1 MGLFRNK
8 NGKLRAWLRL
18 LMFYAAA
25 AGAALA
31 LMVALAAA
39 LPSSQVNKLHPHS
52 LAAVNPWLLAFYGL
66 VVVAAVAAA
75 AVVARGL
82 LDGKAPLASLGLS
95 PRGAPA
101 GLSLGFGGGILFLAI
116 TCGLIAL
123 AGGAGFRPAFS
134 APAALAAAT
143 GPLAYFAVL
152 AALEELTL
160 RGYPIKVLDES
171 WGRAGAV
178 LSTSTVFSLLHLV
191 NPGAGVLPL
200 VNIALAGVIL
210 ALLYLQSGSL
220 WLAIGFHWGW
230 NFAEGG
236 VFGFPV
242 SGVAFNPRLLE
253 VATKGPAWLS
263 GGSFGPEGSVALTA
277 TSAVLILLLMK
288 RRIPYP
294 KTPSGVVAGGAPI

>member
-1 MGLFRNK
+1 MGLFKNK

-39 LPSSQVNKLHPHS
+39 LPSGQVERLHHHS
-52 LAAVNPWLLAFYGL
+52 LGAMNPWSLALYGL
-66 VVVAAVAAA
+66 VALVPVAALAVA
-75 AVVARGL
+75 ARGL
-82 LDGKAPLASLGLS
+82 LDGKAPLASLGLR
-95 PRGAPA
+95 PRAAPA
-101 GLSLGFGGGILFLAI
+101 GLSLGFGGGVLYLAI
-116 TCGLIAL
+116 TSALIAL
-123 AGGAGFRPAFS
+123 AGGAGFRPAFP
-134 APAALAAAT
+134 APAAITAAA
-143 GPLAYFAVL
+143 GPLACFAIL

-178 LSTSTVFSLLHLV
+178 LSTSLAFSILHLL
-191 NPGAGVLPL
+191 NPGVGVLPL
-200 VNIALAGVIL
+200 VNVALAGAVL

-242 SGVAFNPRLLE
+242 SGVAFNPQLLKV
-253 VATKGPAWLS
+253 VAKGPAWLS

-277 TSAVLILLLMK
+277 TSAILILLLVTK
-288 RRIPYP
+288 RIPYP
-294 KTPSGVVAGGAPI
+294 KAPSGALAGGASI

>member
-1 MGLFRNK
+1 MHLLRNK

-31 LMVALAAA
+31 LMVALAAI
-39 LPSSQVNKLHPHS
+39 LPLRQEVKLHPNS
-52 LAAVNPWLLAFYGL
+52 LAAINPWLLAFYGL
-66 VVVAAVAAA
+66 VVLAAAA
-75 AVVARGL
+75 AVTVAARGL
-82 LDGKAPLASLGLS
+82 LDGKAPLASLGLR

-101 GLSLGFGGGILFLAI
+101 GLSLGFGGGVLFLAI

-123 AGGAGFRPAFS
+123 AGGAGFRPPFS

-152 AALEELTL
+152 AALEELAL

-178 LSTSTVFSLLHLV
+178 LSTSVVFSLLHLL
-191 NPGAGVLPL
+191 NPGAGVLPF
-200 VNIALAGVIL
+200 VNVALAGAIL

-242 SGVAFNPRLLE
+242 SGVAFNPRLLK
-253 VATKGPAWLS
+253 VATKGPVWLS
-263 GGSFGPEGSVALTA
+263 GGSFGPEGSVALTV
-277 TSAVLILLLMK
+277 TSAVLILLLVTK
-288 RRIPYP
+288 RIPYP
-294 KTPSGVVAGGAPI
+294 KTPSGAIAGGASI

>member
-1 MGLFRNK
+1 MGLFRNE

-31 LMVALAAA
+31 LMIALAAA
-39 LPSSQVNKLHPHS
+39 LPSSREVKLHIDS
-52 LAAVNPWLLAFYGL
+52 LAAINPWLLAFYGL
-66 VVVAAVAAA
+66 VVLVPVAAVAVA
-75 AVVARGL
+75 ARGL
-82 LDGKAPLASLGLS
+82 LDGKAPLASLGLR

-101 GLSLGFGGGILFLAI
+101 GLSLGFGGGVLFLTI

-134 APAALAAAT
+134 APAALAAAA

-152 AALEELTL
+152 AATEELAL

-178 LSTSTVFSLLHLV
+178 LSTSLVFSLLHLL

-200 VNIALAGVIL
+200 VNVALAGAIL

-242 SGVAFNPRLLE
+242 SGVAFNPQLLKV
-253 VATKGPAWLS
+253 VAKGPVWLS
-263 GGSFGPEGSVALTA
+263 GGSFGPEGSVALTV
-277 TSAVLILLLMK
+277 TSAVLILLLLT

-294 KTPSGVVAGGAPI
+294 KAPSGALTGGASI